1 MIGMTALLL
10 KERARRLRHG
20 RGWMGWLGAG
30 TALCLLAWSAG
41 SLLPV
46 RPIPSARWEELIAA
60 AWISWLLL
68 GAVTGRDFS
77 WRISRDRLRVFT
89 SPRFIDLYLHTF
101 LLGFLSL
108 PILAGLGL
116 ALCRTPRAP
125 DPALAVTT
133 AAAGYLLFVASVR
146 LGASL
151 LRNIIGCFG
160 ALGRRERAA
169 AAVTLS
175 LAAAAVILD
184 HAAPGS
190 FPLHPGRLFGRA
202 LASPDPLLPLALML
216 AWVILLGSTD
226 FMVERRL
233 HYGALPRAHAGGGGA
248 PFPHPA
254 WPGPLFWTGVFGW
267 LRYRG
272 ALMLFLWGSGFSF
285 CWTWFS
291 TSPDAGYF
299 LSFSF
304 LNLFFHS
311 YLRANLFGIDRDGAW
326 IHYRFPLPVE
336 RALSARS
343 LSLDFLQGGMIACL
357 FAAGILKGSTGM
369 APSDW
374 VRILSYAVSGILF
387 GGMCGWY
394 FTVRHPESI
403 DRTSQ
408 FDGGATAGAL
418 VVGLL
423 QLGFLLLFLA
433 ASSLVERTLPPLL
446 RAAVWTALP
455 LGLAAV
461 RASLLRGW
469 VRRTLAGD
477 IDNFLR
483 RLAWF

>member
-1 MIGMTALLL
+1 
-10 KERARRLRHG
+10 
-20 RGWMGWLGAG
+20 
-30 TALCLLAWSAG
+30 
-41 SLLPV
+41 
-46 RPIPSARWEELIAA
+46 
-60 AWISWLLL
+60 
-68 GAVTGRDFS
+68 
-77 WRISRDRLRVFT
+77 
-89 SPRFIDLYLHTF
+89 
-101 LLGFLSL
+101 
-108 PILAGLGL
+108 
-116 ALCRTPRAP
+116 
-125 DPALAVTT
+125 
-133 AAAGYLLFVASVR
+133 
-146 LGASL
+146 
-151 LRNIIGCFG
+151 
-160 ALGRRERAA
+160 
-169 AAVTLS
+169 
-175 LAAAAVILD
+175 
-184 HAAPGS
+184 
-190 FPLHPGRLFGRA
+190 
-202 LASPDPLLPLALML
+202 
-216 AWVILLGSTD
+216 
-226 FMVERRL
+226 MVEQRL

-469 VRRTLAGD
+469 VHRTLAGD